1 MKVYIGPYKNWIGP
15 YQLADMIP
23 FISEDTS
30 FRIGT
35 WLSKTWVNTVCEW
48 IDSKQQRNIKVRID
62 KYDTWN
68 MNDTLAHIIL
78 PMLKQL
84 KATKHG
90 SQFVDD
96 EDVPVHMRHGDPEGY
111 DNWVH
116 YKWDWVLN
124 EIIWAFEQEL
134 NDDWEAQ
141 FTHGTPVYVD
151 EEVEHEKYG
160 TCYTF
165 KQTNPDY
172 WVDREGIKE
181 YNERINNGIR
191 LFGKYYRGLW
201 D

>member
-35 WLSKTWVNTVCEW
+35 WLSKTWINSVCEW
-48 IDSKQQRNIKVRID
+48 IDSKRQRKIKVRID
-62 KYDTWN
+62 EYDTWN

-172 WVDREGIKE
+172 WVDREGIKA
-181 YNERINNGIR
+181 YNDRINNGIR